1 MTDQDRMTRSER
13 QELGQLIR
21 KRERVM
27 KAQVAERGA
36 AMLAEFENQCAQIYS
51 FDQDETW
58 AKAMREAEK
67 AVDEANKN
75 VAARCKELGIPK
87 EFAPGVI
94 MGWMERG
101 QNAVTSRRVELR
113 RMAKSRIVAAEKEA
127 ISKIERLSLEAQTE
141 VVANGLVSN
150 AAKEFL
156 ERMPTLEVLMP
167 SLDARKIKEI
177 SDRNHR
183 KNDLDFLTVNEGRD
197 EDGS

>member
-1 MTDQDRMTRSER
+1 MTDQDRMTRTER

-36 AMLAEFENQCAQIYS
+36 AMLAEFENQIGAIYS

-58 AKAMREAEK
+58 AKAMQEAEK
-67 AVDEANKN
+67 AVEEGNKV

-87 EFAPGVI
+87 EFAPSI
-94 MGWMERG
+94 AMAWFERG
-101 QNAVTSRRVELR
+101 QNMVAARRTELR
-113 RMAKSRIVAAEKEA
+113 RMAKTRIAAIEKEA

-150 AAKEFL
+150 AARDFL

-167 SLDARKIKEI
+167 SLDARKLKEI
-177 SDRNHR
+177 NDRSHK
-183 KNDLDFLTVNEGRD
+183 KNGY
-197 EDGS
+197 